1 MRITVLALATV
12 VGLTACSKG
21 DTGSDTTG
29 ATSIGPAAGDSGAAA
44 AAAGTTVAMRDAS
57 GRDLGTLTLSDVSGG
72 IMIMGSLRGIAP
84 GEHGVHLH
92 MTGSCEPTF
101 EAAGGHWNPTT
112 KEHGSQ
118 NPKGP
123 HLGDLQNITVAADS
137 SVSIHLTSPG
147 GTLKG
152 ADMLL
157 DADGAAVVVHAT
169 ADDYKTNP
177 SGNSGARIACGA
189 AKGG

>member
-1 MRITVLALATV
+1 MRITVLTLVAV
-12 VGLTACSKG
+12 VGFTACSKG
-21 DTGSDTTG
+21 DTGTDTTG
-29 ATSIGPAAGDSGAAA
+29 ATTIGPAAGDTGAVAG
-44 AAAGTTVAMRDAS
+44 GTTVAMRDAS
-57 GRDLGTLTLSDVSGG
+57 GRDLGSVTLSDVTGG
-72 IMIMGSLRGIAP
+72 IMIMGTLRGLAP

-118 NPKGP
+118 NPNGP

-137 SVSIHLTSPG
+137 TVSIHLTSPG

-177 SGNSGARIACGA
+177 TGNSGARVACGA